1 MEKQKSG
8 VPENLKLVDEEATPV
23 MHSEIE
29 ILDELPGDPEIVA
42 LFKRISD
49 ECMIVRPCNSPC
61 LEIFMQAVYRL
72 PAPGLDSA
80 RPMREESEAAYP

>member
-42 LFKRISD
+42 LFKRVSD
-49 ECMIVRPCNSPC
+49 ECMIARHGPAIALLIKGASRRHGVRWN
-61 LEIFMQAVYRL
+61 
-72 PAPGLDSA
+72 DS
-80 RPMREESEAAYP
+80 RRKL